1 MKKVNDILEE
11 AIYGKPEIRPQE
23 RKLFLST
30 ILERVYVALTVKQV
44 VSGSV
49 YDQVSTI
56 INTKKDL
63 HLYINGHLSY
73 QFYSRYTKLATKA
86 NVPFTIVTPTE
97 SIPVGLVLA
106 DAHHALSPAI
116 NSVFVEDTLYEKD
129 MAAFNKD

>member
-30 ILERVYVALTVKQV
+30 ILERIHVALTIKQV
-44 VSGSV
+44 VSGST
-49 YDQVSTI
+49 YKQVEDVM
-56 INTKKDL
+56 NTKKDL

-86 NVPFTIVTPTE
+86 NIPFTIVTPTE
-97 SIPVGLVLA
+97 KIPTGLVLA
-106 DAHHALSPAI
+106 DSQSALSPAV
-116 NSVFVEDTLYEKD
+116 NSVFIEDTLYEKD
-129 MAAFNKD
+129 MAEFN

>member
-44 VSGSV
+44 VSGNV